1 MSRLIRTGN
10 TGSRNRLGEFVN
22 NRLPILFTALL
33 LVFASA
39 CEINKYNSAEDHYN
53 NRRYAAAIQ
62 ELDNYIKTGQNGALI
77 TRGEILR
84 GQCYYELGL
93 LALQRESYDLAIKF
107 LKLSNS
113 QEADQALGRIYRD
126 MADKALAQGNKRLS
140 LDFVN
145 AILREISGSELSAEM
160 LNRRIGF
167 RLDTFIDHEGAWQ
180 DYMDLFD
187 NYPNNAFEVAA
198 RKQIL
203 RIIPA
208 KVDQA
213 RQLYNTG
220 YYSEGLRILFELG
233 KYPVV
238 ESSANNQM
246 IAEAYIGQAESYL
259 KGQNYLE
266 ADRFFRI
273 AVQYDPGKKAQVDR
287 RLEQVASLFI
297 NRGNELV
304 AQRDF
309 ENALIHYQKTY
320 DIIPDYALANQAIAR
335 MNTIRENVA
344 RAREI
349 QAQAEKAEFSGKYSE
364 ALNLYRQANNLDS
377 QQEFSAKISQM
388 QNLIAAQADPAAF
401 ARRVI
406 NEYRGGIL
414 NIRIQRQKQELLRAY
429 NPNEIRDSG
438 WKFMIS
444 SGQFKYEA
452 RYDLVTPT
460 ISYYY
465 VWQVNLRDR
474 SITPLN
480 KLSEKLME

>member
-1 MSRLIRTGN
+1 M
-10 TGSRNRLGEFVN
+10 N
-22 NRLPILFTALL
+22 NHLPILFTALL

-145 AILREISGSELSAEM
+145 AILREIPGSELSAEM

-304 AQRDF
+304 AQCDF

-349 QAQAEKAEFSGKYSE
+349 QAQAEKAELSGKYSE

>member
-1 MSRLIRTGN
+1 MKSNHPVPDKHAKRLII
-10 TGSRNRLGEFVN
+10 
-22 NRLPILFTALL
+22 RLPILTLLIALL
-33 LVFASA
+33 ALSA
-39 CEINKYNSAEDHYN
+39 CEINRYKSAEDHYN
-53 NRRYAAAIQ
+53 KRRYAASIQ
-62 ELDNYIKTGQNGALI
+62 ELDDYIKNGHNGALI
-77 TRGEILR
+77 TRSEILR
-84 GQCYYELGL
+84 GECYYELGL

-107 LKLSNS
+107 FKLSNS
-113 QEADQALGRIYRD
+113 EESDQALGRIYKD
-126 MADKALAQGNKRLS
+126 LADKALEQNNERLS

-145 AILREISGSELSAEM
+145 AILREIPRSELTAEM
-160 LNRRIGF
+160 QSRRIDF
-167 RLDTFIDHEGAWQ
+167 QLDTFIDHEGAWQ
-180 DYMDLFD
+180 EYMDLYD
-187 NYPNNAFEVAA
+187 GYPNNVYELAA
-198 RKQIL
+198 RKQII

-208 KVDQA
+208 KVDYV
-213 RQLYNTG
+213 RRLINTG
-220 YYSEGLRILFELG
+220 YYSDGLSILFELG

-238 ESSANNQM
+238 DNTANNQM
-246 IAEAYIGQAESYL
+246 IAEAYIGQAETYL

-273 AVQYDPGKKAQVDR
+273 AVQYDPSKKTQVDR

-344 RAREI
+344 RAREVLI
-349 QAQAEKAEFSGKYSE
+349 LAEKAELSGKYSE
-364 ALNLYRQANNLDS
+364 ALTLYRQANALDS
-377 QQEFSAKISQM
+377 RAEVNSKVSQM
-388 QNLIAAQADPAAF
+388 QNLIAAQADPTGF
-401 ARRVI
+401 AQRIIR
-406 NEYRGGIL
+406 EYRGGRL
-414 NIRIQRQKQELLRAY
+414 NSLIQRQKQELLQTY

-438 WKFMIS
+438 WKIMTS

-460 ISYYY
+460 ISYFY

-474 SITPLN
+474 TITPLN

>member
-1 MSRLIRTGN
+1 MRVSTHTAAFGRAAGPPRT
-10 TGSRNRLGEFVN
+10 L
-22 NRLPILFTALL
+22 LPALL
-33 LVFASA
+33 LAALLLLGA
-39 CEINKYNSAEDHYN
+39 CEINRYNSAEDHYN
-53 NRRYAAAIQ
+53 NQRYAAAIQ
-62 ELDNYIKTGQNGALI
+62 ELDSYIQTGNNGALV
-77 TRGEILR
+77 TRSELLR
-84 GQCYYELGL
+84 SQCYYELGL
-93 LALQRESYDLAIKF
+93 LALQRESFDLAIKF
-107 LKLSNS
+107 FKLSNS
-113 QEADQALGRIYRD
+113 READQALGRIYKD
-126 MADKALAQGNKRLS
+126 MADKALEQDNQRLS

-145 AILREISGSELSAEM
+145 AILREIPDSELTAEM
-160 LNRRIGF
+160 LSRRIGF
-167 RLDTFIDHEGAWQ
+167 QLDTFIDHEGAWQ
-180 DYMDLFD
+180 DYMKLFD
-187 NYPNNAFEVAA
+187 GYPNNVYEVAA

-203 RIIPA
+203 RIVPNMI
-208 KVDQA
+208 DYA
-213 RQLYNTG
+213 RRLYTTG
-220 YYSEGLRILFELG
+220 YYSDGLRILFELG

-238 ESSANNQM
+238 DGTLNNQM
-246 IAEAYIGQAESYL
+246 IAEAYIGQAEDYL

-273 AVQYDPGKKAQVDR
+273 AVQYDPAKKSQVDR

-297 NRGNELV
+297 TRGNELV

-320 DIIPDYALANQAIAR
+320 DIIPDYPLANQAIAR

-344 RAREI
+344 LAKEI
-349 QAQAEKAEFSGKYSE
+349 QVQAEKAELSGKYAE

-377 QQEFSAKISQM
+377 QADFGTKMAQM

-401 ARRVI
+401 ARRI
-406 NEYRGGIL
+406 ISEYRGGLL
-414 NIRIQRQKQELLRAY
+414 NSRIQRQRQELLRAY

-474 SITPLN
+474 TITPLN
-480 KLSEKLME
+480 KLSENLME

>member
-1 MSRLIRTGN
+1 MTGFH
-10 TGSRNRLGEFVN
+10 RLGVKSRGPAAP
-22 NRLPILFTALL
+22 NRSVKSLGLL
-33 LVFASA
+33 LFLMLLLALGA
-39 CEINKYNSAEDHYN
+39 CEINKLRSAEDHYDN
-53 NRRYAAAIQ
+53 QRYAAAIQ
-62 ELDNYIKTGQNGALI
+62 ELDDYIQNGRNGALV
-77 TRGEILR
+77 TRSEILR

-93 LALQRESYDLAIKF
+93 LALQRENYDLAIKF

-113 QEADQALGRIYRD
+113 DDADQALGRIYRD
-126 MADKALAQGNKRLS
+126 LADKALQQGNEQLS
-140 LDFVN
+140 LDLVN
-145 AILREISGSELSAEM
+145 AILREIPLSELTSEM
-160 LNRRIGF
+160 LSRRISF
-167 RLDTFIDHEGAWQ
+167 HLDTFIDHESAWQ
-180 DYMDLFD
+180 DYMDLYD
-187 NYPNNAFEVAA
+187 SYPNNVNEVAA

-208 KVDQA
+208 KVEYA
-213 RQLYNTG
+213 RRLYETG
-220 YYSEGLRILFELG
+220 YYSDGLRILFELG

-238 ESSANNQM
+238 DNTANNKM

-273 AVQYDPGKKAQVDR
+273 AVQYDPDKKIQVDR

-297 NRGNELV
+297 NRGDELV

-309 ENALIHYQKTY
+309 QNALIHYQKTY

-344 RAREI
+344 RAQEI
-349 QAQAEKAEFSGKYSE
+349 QNQAEKTELSGNYSE
-364 ALNLYRQANNLDS
+364 ALNLYRQAGNLDS
-377 QQEFSAKISQM
+377 RADLSTKISQM
-388 QNLIAAQADPAAF
+388 QNLISAQADPEKF
-401 ARRVI
+401 ARRII
-406 NEYRGGIL
+406 NEYRGGVL

-438 WKFMIS
+438 WKIMTS

-452 RYDLVTPT
+452 RYDLITPT

-474 SITPLN
+474 IITPLN

>member
-1 MSRLIRTGN
+1 MSRLLKTDPVLMPA
-10 TGSRNRLGEFVN
+10 SRRKL
-22 NRLPILFTALL
+22 RASWLPALFALIVL
-33 LVFASA
+33 IALSA
-39 CEINKYNSAEDHYN
+39 CDINRFNSAEDHYN

-62 ELDNYIKTGQNGALI
+62 ELDSYIQTGQNGALI
-77 TRGEILR
+77 TRSEILR

-93 LALQRESYDLAIKF
+93 MALQRESYDLAIKF
-107 LKLSNS
+107 FKLSNS
-113 QEADQALGRIYRD
+113 VEADQALGRIYRD
-126 MADKALAQGNKRLS
+126 MADRALAQGNLQLS

-145 AILREISGSELSAEM
+145 AILREIPGSELTAEM
-160 LNRRIGF
+160 LNRRIGLQ
-167 RLDTFIDHEGAWQ
+167 LDTFIDHEGAWR
-180 DYMDLFD
+180 DYMELYDG
-187 NYPNNAFEVAA
+187 YPNNVYEVAA

-203 RIIPA
+203 RIVPA
-208 KVDQA
+208 KVDYA
-213 RQLYNTG
+213 RRLYSTG
-220 YYSEGLRILFELG
+220 YYSDGLRVLFELG

-238 ESSANNQM
+238 EGAANNQM

-273 AVQYDPGKKAQVDR
+273 AVQYDSGKKAQVDR

-297 NRGNELV
+297 SRGNELV

-344 RAREI
+344 RAKDVGV
-349 QAQAEKAEFSGKYSE
+349 QAEKAELSGKYSE
-364 ALNLYRQANNLDS
+364 ALNLYRQANNLDGRP
-377 QQEFSAKISQM
+377 EFNTKISQM
-388 QNLIAAQADPAAF
+388 QNLLAAQADPAAF

-406 NEYRGGIL
+406 NEYRGGIIS
-414 NIRIQRQKQELLRAY
+414 NRIQRQKQELLRAY

-474 SITPLN
+474 TITPLN

>member
-1 MSRLIRTGN
+1 MSRPIRTGN

-22 NRLPILFTALL
+22 NHLPILFTALL

-145 AILREISGSELSAEM
+145 AILREIPGSELSAEM

-349 QAQAEKAEFSGKYSE
+349 QAQAEKAELSGKYSE

>member
-1 MSRLIRTGN
+1 MSRPIRTGN

-22 NRLPILFTALL
+22 NHLPILFTALL

-145 AILREISGSELSAEM
+145 AILREIPGSELSAEM

-349 QAQAEKAEFSGKYSE
+349 QAQAEKAELSGKYSE

-444 SGQFKYEA
+444 SSQFKYEA

-465 VWQVNLRDR
+465 VWQVNLRDC

>member
-1 MSRLIRTGN
+1 MSLFAGTEPIGRSA
-10 TGSRNRLGEFVN
+10 SRGKSAASRWPVL
-22 NRLPILFTALL
+22 LTLLLLLFT
-33 LVFASA
+33 SA
-39 CEINKYNSAEDHYN
+39 CEINRYNSAEDHYN

-62 ELDNYIKTGQNGALI
+62 ELDDYIKTGQNGALI
-77 TRGEILR
+77 TRSEILR

-107 LKLSNS
+107 FKLSNS
-113 QEADQALGRIYRD
+113 LEADQALGRIYRD
-126 MADKALAQGNKRLS
+126 IADKALEQNNRQLS

-145 AILREISGSELSAEM
+145 AILREIPGSELTAEM

-180 DYMDLFD
+180 DYMDLYD

-208 KVDQA
+208 KVDYA
-213 RQLYNTG
+213 RRLYGSG
-220 YYSEGLRILFELG
+220 YYSEGLRVLFELG

-238 ESSANNQM
+238 ESAANNQM
-246 IAEAYIGQAESYL
+246 IAEAYIGQAESFL

-273 AVQYDPGKKAQVDR
+273 AVQYDPGQKAQVDR

-344 RAREI
+344 RAREV
-349 QAQAEKAEFSGKYSE
+349 QAQAEKAELSGKYTE
-364 ALNLYRQANNLDS
+364 ALNLYRQANNLDGRP
-377 QQEFSAKISQM
+377 EFNTKISQM

-414 NIRIQRQKQELLRAY
+414 NSRIQRQKQELLRAY

-438 WKFMIS
+438 WKLMIS

-474 SITPLN
+474 TITPLN

>member
-1 MSRLIRTGN
+1 
-10 TGSRNRLGEFVN
+10 
-22 NRLPILFTALL
+22 
-33 LVFASA
+33 
-39 CEINKYNSAEDHYN
+39 
-53 NRRYAAAIQ
+53 
-62 ELDNYIKTGQNGALI
+62 
-77 TRGEILR
+77 
-84 GQCYYELGL
+84 L

-444 SGQFKYEA
+444 SSQFKYEA